1 MTQAYKMV
9 IEHDAQEGYVATFP
23 ELADC
28 QARAESLKALMMQI
42 RVALA
47 HHSERREPV
56 AEPRPANPPR
66 EPDIAEDAGQHYIG
80 SCTRGSLG

>member
-9 IEHDAQEGYVATFP
+9 IEHDTQEGYVATFP

-47 HHSERREPV
+47 HHSERREPA
-56 AEPRPANPPR
+56 AEPRPAILDW
-66 EPDIAEDAGQHYIG
+66 EPGAEEDGGEH
-80 SCTRGSLG
+80 